1 MILRTLCHIAGV
13 DRETLLTC
21 PMTDSLWVAHLGFS
35 LFLSFAVVFAITFH
49 ATGYVIADVWL
60 RSIAALVVALTVVLF
75 DRALYQSDWFS
86 QGAFGG
92 QADSATAYPGIW
104 RFLRVAVRLTISF
117 GLAWVIAVF
126 LELAIFSDT
135 IGDKLKH
142 DNLAANQG
150 IYEKIQRYEAQLDEE
165 INQHRS
171 DLAASEALY
180 QRELATPLLNE
191 PSTSSLADE
200 YAPQIAALESQER
213 DLRTEVRQVEQKILT
228 YAEEMNAEELGR
240 RLNPNN
246 SGRAGTGP
254 RFQFAKQQKELY
266 EQQRTD
272 RERELSQLRAKGED
286 LRNTQARNSAEAMER
301 RIQDRSSIQAKR
313 DTLRSQ
319 AESART
325 ELQEL
330 QLSRLAKTDELWRQ
344 AFASSEF
351 QKQKDDPLSRM
362 TAYQALKNDPTDGPT
377 ITLFSWMTKFVVIFL
392 EIVPVTA
399 KIFFSPP
406 SVYAAKVQAQIKRGR
421 ERACLEGVEP
431 VDEASR
437 GRLVAYP
444 PREMEVAPKEPP
456 RLRAG
461 AVEPLGVGRG
471 NGAMVEPLRHRQTKE
486 AETDMFSLQP
496 PRHIP
501 TLPFA

>member
-21 PMTDSLWVAHLGFS
+21 PMTDRLWVVHLGFS

-49 ATGYVIADVWL
+49 ATGYVIADAWL
-60 RSIAALVVALTVVLF
+60 RSIVALVVALTVFLF

-92 QADSATAYPGIW
+92 EAVNSDAATAYPPVW

-171 DLAASEALY
+171 NLAAAEALY
-180 QRELATPLLNE
+180 QRELATPLLNA
-191 PSTSSLADE
+191 PSTSSLSDE
-200 YAPQIAALESQER
+200 YAPQIAALDSQER
-213 DLRTEVRQVEQKILT
+213 DLQTELRQVEQKIIT

-266 EQQRTD
+266 EQQRAD

-286 LRNTQARNSAEAMER
+286 LRNTQTRNSAEAMER

-313 DTLRSQ
+313 DALRSQ

-330 QLSRLAKTDELWRQ
+330 QSSRLAKIDELWRQ

-406 SVYAAKVQAQIKRGR
+406 SVYAAKVQVQIKRGR
-421 ERACLEGVEP
+421 ERACLEDVEP
-431 VDEASR
+431 VDETLPDLASR
-437 GRLVAYP
+437 GRLVEYP
-444 PREMEVAPKEPP
+444 LREMEVAPKDPSAP

-461 AVEPLGVGRG
+461 AVEPLGVGR
-471 NGAMVEPLRHRQTKE
+471 
-486 AETDMFSLQP
+486 LQ
-496 PRHIP
+496 RGWIG
-501 TLPFA
+501 